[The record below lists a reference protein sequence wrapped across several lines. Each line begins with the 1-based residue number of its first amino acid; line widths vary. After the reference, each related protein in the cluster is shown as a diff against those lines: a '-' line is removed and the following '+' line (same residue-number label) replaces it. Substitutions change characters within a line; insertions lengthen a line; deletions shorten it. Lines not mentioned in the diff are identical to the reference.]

1 MIAALDGYGTL
12 RMEESATKGFVAQD
26 DVLPE
31 YKQLFSRKKKV
42 DTTATKLEIKQAV
55 EELFEV
61 KVAQVRVMNV
71 KGKTKRFGQR
81 FGKRSDWRK
90 AYVKLAE
97 GQDINFAGSN

>member
-1 MIAALDGYGTL
+1 MMGQERILQVLVAPHISEKATVIADAATTHVFKVNT
-12 RMEESATKGFVAQD
+12 SATK
-26 DVLPE
+26 
-31 YKQLFSRKKKV
+31 
-42 DTTATKLEIKQAV
+42 TEIKQAV

-81 FGKRSDWRK
+81 IGKRSDWRK

-97 GQDINFAGSN
+97 GQDIDFAGKN

>member
-1 MIAALDGYGTL
+1 MMAQERILTVLLAPHISEKTTQVA
-12 RMEESATKGFVAQD
+12 ESAGTHVF
-26 DVLPE
+26 
-31 YKQLFSRKKKV
+31 KV
-42 DTTATKLEIKQAV
+42 STTATKLEIKQAV

-81 FGKRSDWRK
+81 NGKRSDWRK

-97 GQDINFAGSN
+97 GQDIAFAGGN

>member
-1 MIAALDGYGTL
+1 MMHQEKILNTLLAPHISEKATMAADANSIHVFKVHT
-12 RMEESATKGFVAQD
+12 SATKA
-26 DVLPE
+26 
-31 YKQLFSRKKKV
+31 
-42 DTTATKLEIKQAV
+42 EIKQAV

-81 FGKRSDWRK
+81 MGKRSDWRK

-97 GQDINFAGSN
+97 GQDIAFAGAN